1 MFMQITNTHAHS
13 LQLHATAILHPLP
26 MTGYDKFDPSVCTL
40 SGTRSLKTP
49 GPSGTRSLRS
59 QEIDT
64 QMCVYS
70 LQIESPTHAADL
82 KDGLAM
88 VATEQI
94 LKLNIAKSQSL
105 VTNQLQIQGAQK
117 ADSSHF

>member
-1 MFMQITNTHAHS
+1 
-13 LQLHATAILHPLP
+13 
-26 MTGYDKFDPSVCTL
+26 
-40 SGTRSLKTP
+40 
-49 GPSGTRSLRS
+49 
-59 QEIDT
+59 
-64 QMCVYS
+64 MCVYS